1 MYATTAT
8 PAGFPAWAQSPAG
21 TASTTD
27 TITPARAVNP
37 PLIARARAGDVHAF
51 EALVRD
57 CDEMMRGVAFRMLG
71 SRDAMDDALQDA
83 YVRAFRSIA
92 TFRGEARFSTW
103 MHRIVTTTCIDHMR
117 RRDRRRESALP
128 DDRHDGASQLR
139 SGASFDPAST
149 AVGRTDVAR
158 ALARLPVDQRAV
170 VLLVDAEG
178 YSYDEAAEVL
188 GTTPGT
194 VSSRIT
200 RARSTLRT
208 LLEVR

>member
-1 MYATTAT
+1 MYVTTAT
-8 PAGFPAWAQSPAG
+8 PPAATWAGP
-21 TASTTD
+21 STGPTVAA
-27 TITPARAVNP
+27 TRVVAATVTP
-37 PLIARARAGDVHAF
+37 PLIDRARSGDVDAF

-57 CDEMMRGVAFRMLG
+57 CDDAMSAVAYRMLG

-83 YVRAFRSIA
+83 YVRAFRAISS
-92 TFRGEARFSTW
+92 FRGDARFSTW

-128 DDRHDGASQLR
+128 DDRPDDGVELPA
-139 SGASFDPAST
+139 GAGFDPA
-149 AVGRTDVAR
+149 AAIGRIDVAA
-158 ALARLPVDQRAV
+158 ALQRLPVDQRAV

-178 YSYDEAAEVL
+178 YSYDEAAELL
-188 GTTPGT
+188 GTNAGT

-200 RARSTLRT
+200 RARATLRT